1 MTICEFKEK
10 AEKKESRF
18 RAYAAALEKMQE
30 KQAAAEDGTEES
42 EEEVGEYE

>member
-10 AEKKESRF
+10 AEKQGKRLS
-18 RAYAAALEKMQE
+18 AYAAVLEKMQE
-30 KQAAAEDGTEES
+30 KQATVEDEVEKS